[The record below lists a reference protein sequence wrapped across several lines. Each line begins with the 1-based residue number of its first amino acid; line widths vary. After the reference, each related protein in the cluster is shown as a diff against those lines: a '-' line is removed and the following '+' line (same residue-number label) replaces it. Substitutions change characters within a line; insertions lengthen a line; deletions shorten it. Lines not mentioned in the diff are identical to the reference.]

1 MKKKY
6 ILPLILLLGM
16 TPLVHAQSKKELKQI
31 IKSQQEQLEKQD
43 QRIDSLINAQQG
55 LNEQFNDLKEQQKI
69 TLQQNQELNQQ
80 IADLQSEIAK
90 EQAVKLE
97 KQRKQEETKKQKEK
111 QEEKHKEALVAY
123 RKTFKD
129 SKAKLKGL
137 LSKEDE
143 DWEGVPSFA
152 EVENNI
158 VATYNNNCNMGT
170 VDSVDFIKWWK
181 NKDIPQ
187 TSQVRTEGPYWVKW
201 GTHANGKPYGRDVTD
216 TITIERKRIKI
227 SIECPDKKIYEAYLS
242 PVFLSRFEE
251 VKSKIYNRETN
262 SSTTTRSTRR
272 R

>member
-6 ILPLILLLGM
+6 ILPLILILGM
-16 TPLVHAQSKKELKQI
+16 TPLIHAQSKKELKQI
-31 IKSQQEQLEKQD
+31 IKSQQEQLEQQN
-43 QRIDSLINAQQG
+43 QRIDSLINVHQNLNQQFSN
-55 LNEQFNDLKEQQKI
+55 LQEQQTI
-69 TLQQNQELNQQ
+69 TIQQNQILNEEISELRDEIKREQAIRMEEQRRENAIREQEEQQRIKYEQQ
-80 IADLQSEIAK
+80 II
-90 EQAVKLE
+90 
-97 KQRKQEETKKQKEK
+97 
-111 QEEKHKEALVAY
+111 AY
-123 RKTFKD
+123 RKTFTD

-137 LSKEDE
+137 LSKEAE